1 MVVEAVG
8 SMEVEEVLPN
18 LVVVGARCMGW
29 RAGVVAV
36 RSCPTGWV
44 AVEEGSR
51 VDLPEGR
58 KVEADPSCS
67 VDSLLDQVVSAVA
80 TAPVLLPAAGILGT
94 VAGWVVG
101 RQVGARCTGCRI
113 LRDLLDL
120 AGRCC
125 GCLLG
130 SMVVAVGSVE
140 VSVVAGC
147 CGCHLLGSMEP
158 VRVAAA
164 VAVAAAR
171 RVVDRARSCPSTIW
185 VCRQVVPT
193 CWEALHH
200 QGRRVG
206 VHGER
211 NQVLLWLSWKGRE
224 GCAVWRHQEP
234 CRREPGS
241 CCSWYQP

>member
-1 MVVEAVG
+1 MVVEAVV
-8 SMEVEEVLPN
+8 SMEGEVVRPN
-18 LVVVGARCMGW
+18 LVVVGARCTGL
-29 RAGVVAV
+29 RAGVGAV
-36 RSCPTGWV
+36 HSCPTGWV

-58 KVEADPSCS
+58 KVEAGPSCF
-67 VDSLLDQVVSAVA
+67 VDSLLDLVVSVAA

-113 LRDLLDL
+113 LRDL

-130 SMVVAVGSVE
+130 SMVVAVGSVG

-147 CGCHLLGSMEP
+147 CGCRLLGSMEP

-171 RVVDRARSCPSTIW
+171 RVVVRVRSCPSTIS

-200 QGRRVG
+200 QGRRAG
-206 VHGER
+206 GRGER